1 MVLDGDSRAP
11 QPSPM
16 PLSAYGRV
24 PTDNR
29 ATGPALPAHS
39 AGSGPDPSLA
49 FPHLPTAAAPALTPV
64 NVSSF
69 FCRTTPFQ
77 LSSST
82 GSCRVSAAPGAA
94 LGSAGCQERGGS
106 GGSGWDGDTVLAQV
120 QPGAG
125 PAATGGCSH
134 TIKRGLCAP
143 AHALY
148 GPGKVTSP
156 LIKGFNN
163 IYLVGVNNG
172 SQDAV
177 RIN

>member
-16 PLSAYGRV
+16 PLSSYGRV

-29 ATGPALPAHS
+29 AMGPALPTHS

-49 FPHLPTAAAPALTPV
+49 FPHLPTAAGPALTPV

-94 LGSAGCQERGGS
+94 LGSFR
-106 GGSGWDGDTVLAQV
+106 V
-120 QPGAG
+120 PGAG
-125 PAATGGCSH
+125 WQRGQRVGWGHGAGTGTAGSRSCGYGRMQSHHKTRSVCSCSCSVRPWKSH
-134 TIKRGLCAP
+134 FTSHKR
-143 AHALY
+143 
-148 GPGKVTSP
+148 
-156 LIKGFNN
+156 I
-163 IYLVGVNNG
+163 
-172 SQDAV
+172 
-177 RIN
+177 